1 MTDLVYSVPS
11 YRFTD
16 EVAMKFPSES
26 DFLEAFGIEPIE
38 VDPTLALCR
47 YIKKSSRS
55 DVEVDVSFSAV
66 MKSFQVV
73 LRLAAQ
79 EMAVISSESVK
90 SIELVRDGSGAGVH
104 VVFDIFESIS
114 EARVMFEPDVCC
126 RWWTLRNA

>member
-1 MTDLVYSVPS
+1 
-11 YRFTD
+11 
-16 EVAMKFPSES
+16 MKFPSES

-73 LRLAAQ
+73 LRNSAQ
-79 EMAVISSESVK
+79 ELVIISSELVK
-90 SIELVRDGSGAGVH
+90 SIDLVRDGSGAGIS
-104 VVFDIFESIS
+104 VVFEICGTIS
-114 EARVMFEPDVCC
+114 EARVMFEPDVSC
-126 RWWTLRNA
+126 RWWILRNA